1 MALRKMP
8 SKIRIRAGSYQHWYD
23 INPVLMER
31 EISFVMTGTAV
42 QQGRFKIGDGVTAWR
57 NLPFTASRFPDDILQ
72 LADEIASSSLPDSG
86 DIKLLFQKI
95 RNYLKWETQTREA
108 ADNQLQQNINAEE
121 QARQQADNELQIS
134 INAEREERIHD
145 ILVAN
150 DRIDRVENMGDYAG
164 SFATRAALPS
174 NASSFP
180 HGITIND
187 FATIEVDETR
197 DGKATKYV
205 VSWIDDFGDIVW
217 NYDFTYTTDITG
229 KTDKVAN
236 PVNGNFAGL
245 NAQGNLTDS
254 GKKAADFAPVSVVT
268 TKADKV
274 ANATSGNLVAMDAQ
288 GNLTDSGVTA
298 QDIQEGGILDI
309 ATQLASKAPIAN
321 PTFAGLPQV
330 PSKAT
335 PVQNWPTRIATEAQV
350 YLVKEAAMLLNGSGN
365 LASLPYCGNYDIN
378 TLRTPGFYSGY
389 FVNTP
394 YGNAICGDDNSWYNA
409 SDGNCV
415 VVPINNTRTKQFF
428 CPENSPLVFHR
439 TSTSPSA
446 WGPWKTFANTDSP
459 YLSGTPT
466 VDEITNVPLTRNAN
480 SDTLNN
486 WGNQIVGM
494 NTLRN
499 ALIKNNF
506 PAGMYYTQYPKAG
519 ETDYANMFPASEAP
533 ATLFG
538 GTWTPVYESEAVYFR
553 TGNEANKGSK
563 RGQQW
568 NPGTKQY
575 EAGAAG
581 IEPDAIKDITAGG
594 IVGRGT
600 GTGAFSTNGLNSIG
614 LVSGSSWYFASDSNT
629 SSLVENTFMASRAV
643 PTDDTNHPKNRLFKV
658 WKKNA

>member
-1 MALRKMP
+1 MTTQDDVRVIQDVFDGLNN
-8 SKIRIRAGSYQHWYD
+8 
-23 INPVLMER
+23 NPV
-31 EISFVMTGTAV
+31 A
-42 QQGRFKIGDGVTAWR
+42 RFSYTQEAFDEDIVDGV
-57 NLPFTASRFPDDILQ
+57 
-72 LADEIASSSLPDSG
+72 
-86 DIKLLFQKI
+86 
-95 RNYLKWETQTREA
+95 ETFNHVAE
-108 ADNQLQQNINAEE
+108 QNIPKANKTDYNPTIIDKGVRTQGA
-121 QARQQADNELQIS
+121 S
-134 INAEREERIHD
+134 IPR
-145 ILVAN
+145 
-150 DRIDRVENMGDYAG
+150 MGWNHYIG
-164 SFATRAALPS
+164 RLSYNVNKIVQKCVSFFNVYRAALAHNANEYDSSAKYKKGDVCFIIEEINSTQVYTWYQRVSSSPETIS
-174 NASSFP
+174 NIP
-180 HGITIND
+180 PTVILHWVQMQD
-187 FATIEVDETR
+187 
-197 DGKATKYV
+197 
-205 VSWIDDFGDIVW
+205 
-217 NYDFTYTTDITG
+217 
-229 KTDKVAN
+229 KTA
-236 PVNGNFAGL
+236 L
-245 NAQGNLTDS
+245 L
-254 GKKAADFAPVSVVT
+254 
-268 TKADKV
+268 KADKV
-274 ANATSGNLVAMDAQ
+274 DITPAIKTKIAYNEQGIVTDGENLLASDIPNLDASKIASGILPIERGGTGATQRTGLTGAVRNLFPGNIADEDNKFFAV
-288 GNLTDSGVTA
+288 LTSSWEKTGIMNVDQFV
-298 QDIQEGGILDI
+298 QDILQQIQTTGLPDIQALLD
-309 ATQLASKAPIAN
+309 AKAPIAN
-321 PTFAGLPQV
+321 PTFSGLPQV

-394 YGNAICGDDNSWYNA
+394 YGNAICDGDDSWYNA

-428 CPENSPLVFHR
+428 SPENSPLVFHR

-466 VDEITNVPLTRNAN
+466 VDEITNVPLTRPAN
-480 SDTLNN
+480 SNTLNN

-575 EAGAAG
+575 EAGVAG

-614 LVSGSSWYFASDSNT
+614 LVSGSSWYFASDSNI